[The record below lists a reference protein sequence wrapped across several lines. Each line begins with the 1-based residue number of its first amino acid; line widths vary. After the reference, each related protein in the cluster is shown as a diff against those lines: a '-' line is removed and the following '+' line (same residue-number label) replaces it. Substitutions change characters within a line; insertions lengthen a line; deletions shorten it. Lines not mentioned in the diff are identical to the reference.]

1 VARGSRDSLTSR
13 RCNRMTERVLLVDDE
28 PLVLEGLKRQLRKKV
43 DVETATSG
51 REALA
56 IIERSEPFAVVVSDM
71 RMPEMNGSQL
81 LERVRKQSPDTVRM
95 ILSGQAEIES
105 TIAAVNLGQ
114 IFRFLTKPCSTEAL
128 IAALDSG
135 LEQYRLVIAKRELLE
150 KTLRGTVQVLTEIL
164 ELTNP
169 VAQQRAKRV
178 ERFAGEICEAFG
190 VPVSWELRLAAMLSH
205 IGCVTLPEAALARLF
220 AGQALEEEAQTVY
233 RSHPRVAGRLLGSI
247 PRLEGV
253 ATIVA
258 SQLDD
263 SAFAT
268 GGEWSGT
275 RLDALVLKLAADL
288 DYWIGLGTA
297 RDEAVRRV
305 LKAAPD
311 MPKPLANAV
320 QAVAVRSTKSDK
332 MAVKVSGLQTGMV
345 LDEDLLSANGMRLLP
360 KGQEI
365 TSSILVRV
373 QGLAES
379 IGVKE
384 PFRVTVAR

>member
-1 VARGSRDSLTSR
+1 MSG
-13 RCNRMTERVLLVDDE
+13 RVLLVDDE

-43 DVETATSG
+43 DIETASSG
-51 REALA
+51 REGLA
-56 IIERSEPFAVVVSDM
+56 ILERSGPFAVVVSDM
-71 RMPEMNGSQL
+71 RMPEMNGSQF
-81 LERVRKQSPDTVRM
+81 LEQVRQRSPDTVRM

-114 IFRFLTKPCSTEAL
+114 IFRFLTKPCPTDAL
-128 IAALDSG
+128 FAALDAG
-135 LEQYRLVIAKRELLE
+135 LEQHQLVIAKRELLE

-178 ERFAGEICEAFG
+178 ERYAQDLCEG
-190 VPVSWELRLAAMLSH
+190 IGRPMSWELRLAAMLSQ
-205 IGCVTLPEAALARLF
+205 IGCVTLPENVLARHY
-220 AGQALEEEAQTVY
+220 AGQSVADEAQSLY
-233 RSHPRVAGRLLGSI
+233 RSHPRVAGKLLASI

-253 ATIVA
+253 AAIVA

-263 SAFAT
+263 VSVD
-268 GGEWSGT
+268 GEPAELADWDGNK
-275 RLDALVLKLAADL
+275 LDALVLKVAADL
-288 DYWIGLGTA
+288 DFWLGTGAA
-297 RDEAVRRV
+297 REEAARRV
-305 LKAAPD
+305 A
-311 MPKPLANAV
+311 
-320 QAVAVRSTKSDK
+320 QAVPQLPKALAAALQAIALRSSKSDK
-332 MAVKVSGLQTGMV
+332 STVKVSALQVGML

-365 TSSILVRV
+365 TASILLRL

-384 PFRVTVAR
+384 PFRVIVAR